1 MGNGDDR
8 ITFPELR
15 YEFLDTR
22 RGRHV
27 QRRCGLVQKKDCR
40 LQGKSPGQTEALLL
54 APRKMGSV
62 RVQPVPDLLPE
73 PRAPER
79 FFRGCGD
86 LPFRHPPH
94 RFQRYRDI
102 AVYADRQHVRSLKD
116 HSHKAPQFTDRAF
129 APVNVFHA
137 SPEVD
142 FHAPRRSAAWKC
154 LVQPVQRPQERCFA
168 RTGPACEHGDAPR
181 GRFQGN
187 AVQDFRFPESDMEI
201 ADAAG

>member
-1 MGNGDDR
+1 MSSSIPAAAATSRDDVGSSRRR
-8 ITFPELR
+8 IS
-15 YEFLDTR
+15 
-22 RGRHV
+22 
-27 QRRCGLVQKKDCR
+27 GLVR
-40 LQGKSPGQTEALLL
+40 SARHT
-54 APRKMGSV
+54 V

-116 HSHKAPQFTDRAF
+116 HAHKAPQFTDRAF

-137 SPEVD
+137 FPEVD
-142 FHAPRRSAAWKC
+142 FHAPRRSAAWK
-154 LVQPVQRPQERCFA
+154 ERCFA

>member
-1 MGNGDDR
+1 MSSSIPAAAATSRDDVGSS
-8 ITFPELR
+8 
-15 YEFLDTR
+15 R
-22 RGRHV
+22 RRTAGSRARARAR
-27 QRRCGLVQKKDCR
+27 QRRCCWPPER
-40 LQGKSPGQTEALLL
+40 
-54 APRKMGSV
+54 SV

-73 PRAPER
+73 PRASER

-102 AVYADRQHVRSLKD
+102 AVYADRQYVRSLKD

-129 APVNVFHA
+129 PPVNVFHA

-154 LVQPVQRPQERCFA
+154 LVQPVQRPQERGLA